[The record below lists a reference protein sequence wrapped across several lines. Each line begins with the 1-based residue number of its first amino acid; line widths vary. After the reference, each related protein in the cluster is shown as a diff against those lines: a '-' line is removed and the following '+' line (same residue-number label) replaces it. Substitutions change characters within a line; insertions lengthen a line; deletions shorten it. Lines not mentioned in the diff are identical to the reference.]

1 MNLILIGMNH
11 KTAPLDLRERLSI
24 SCEGATHPLR
34 EIMKIP
40 KLDGVIY
47 LSTCNRVEV
56 LAQTTDTRETVER
69 LQDFILQHG
78 NLSREELVRCLY
90 VCEDQE
96 AVRHLF
102 RVTSSLDSLVMGEP
116 QILGQVKDAYRQA
129 VDNGTTGII
138 LNKIMHYAFRVA
150 KRVRTETGLAAN
162 AVSVSFAAV
171 ELSKKIFGG
180 LQGKTVLLVG
190 AGEMSELAAR
200 HLINYGAAQILIANR
215 TPARAQQM
223 AEEFH
228 GRSVPLDQIEETLR
242 DVDIVISSTGAT
254 GYMITAGMVAAAL
267 RRRKNRL
274 LFLIDIA
281 VPRDIDPAA
290 GEIENVFLYNIDNLQ
305 DIVDE
310 NVRGRMQEAQKAE
323 VIINEEVSR
332 FTRWY
337 NTLAVVPTIVS
348 LKEKADGILRG
359 EIDRSSAWMQRLT
372 EEDRNNIEILAGA
385 IVNKILHELGP
396 LELLGQHAGEQD
408 AQAADGCGGEHHR
421 HDGEPYEAA
430 GLQPQPSGDGGA
442 GQEGD
447 RHRVQRREERAEPPV
462 DDAGCEEQLEG
473 VGRDAEQ
480 VQHERDGRVQA
491 AEEGQEPREG
501 QARVVRQPHRHVR
514 EPAGEQDEAE
524 RQELAGVREVERGR
538 HDDVRQPGRLVI
550 GQLMA

>member
-24 SCEGATHPLR
+24 SCEGNIHPLT

-40 KLDGVIY
+40 KMDGVIY

-56 LAQTTDTRETVER
+56 LAQTTEAREAQQG

-78 NLSREELVRCLY
+78 NLSRQELVRCLY
-90 VCEDQE
+90 AYEDQE

-129 VDNGTTGII
+129 VENGTTGII

-150 KRVRTETGLAAN
+150 KRIRTETGLAAN

-171 ELSKKIFGG
+171 ELAKKIFGG
-180 LQGKTVLLVG
+180 LQGKAVLLIG

-228 GRSVPLDQIEETLR
+228 GRAVPLDQIEETLR
-242 DVDIVISSTGAT
+242 DVDIVISSTGAP
-254 GYMITAGMVAAAL
+254 GYVITAGMVAAAL

-290 GEIENVFLYNIDNLQ
+290 GDIDNVYLYNIDHLQ
-305 DIVDE
+305 EVVDE
-310 NVRGRMQEAQKAE
+310 NVRGRLAEARKAE
-323 VIINEEVSR
+323 DIVAEELDR
-332 FTRWY
+332 YEGWFH
-337 NTLAVVPTIVS
+337 TLEVVPTIVS
-348 LKEKADGILRG
+348 LREKMDGIVQG
-359 EIDRSSAWMQRLT
+359 EMERVSSWLEGLSDADRERVQ
-372 EEDRNNIEILAGA
+372 ILASS
-385 IVNKILHELGP
+385 IVNKILHDPITGLKEESQENG
-396 LELLGQHAGEQD
+396 
-408 AQAADGCGGEHHR
+408 AAAYAEALR
-421 HDGEPYEAA
+421 RLFRLDGEK
-430 GLQPQPSGDGGA
+430 
-442 GQEGD
+442 
-447 RHRVQRREERAEPPV
+447 
-462 DDAGCEEQLEG
+462 
-473 VGRDAEQ
+473 
-480 VQHERDGRVQA
+480 
-491 AEEGQEPREG
+491 
-501 QARVVRQPHRHVR
+501 
-514 EPAGEQDEAE
+514 
-524 RQELAGVREVERGR
+524 
-538 HDDVRQPGRLVI
+538 
-550 GQLMA
+550 

>member
-24 SCEGATHPLR
+24 SCEGDIHPLR

-40 KLDGVIY
+40 KMDGVIY

-56 LAQTTDTRETVER
+56 LAQTIQIRETAEG

-78 NLSREELVRCLY
+78 NLSREELIRCIY
-90 VCEDQE
+90 VYENQE

-171 ELSKKIFGG
+171 ELAKKIFGG

-215 TPARAQQM
+215 THVRAQQM

-228 GRSVPLDQIEETLR
+228 GRAVLLDEIEETLR
-242 DVDIVISSTGAT
+242 DVDIVISSTGAP
-254 GYMITAGMVAAAL
+254 GYVITAGMVAAAL
-267 RRRKNRL
+267 HRRKNRL

-290 GEIENVFLYNIDNLQ
+290 GAIENVFLYNVDNLQ

-323 VIINEEVSR
+323 IIINEEVSR
-332 FTRWY
+332 FDRWY

-348 LKEKADGILRG
+348 LKEKAEGILRG
-359 EIDRSSAWMQRLT
+359 ELDRSSAWMQNLT
-372 EEDRNNIEILAGA
+372 DDDRKNIEILAGS
-385 IVNKILHELGP
+385 IVNKILHDPIISLKE
-396 LELLGQHAGEQD
+396 ESQD
-408 AQAADGCGGEHHR
+408 YAAI
-421 HDGEPYEAA
+421 PYVAA
-430 GLQPQPSGDGGA
+430 L
-442 GQEGD
+442 
-447 RHRVQRREERAEPPV
+447 RRLFKME
-462 DDAGCEEQLEG
+462 
-473 VGRDAEQ
+473 
-480 VQHERDGRVQA
+480 
-491 AEEGQEPREG
+491 
-501 QARVVRQPHRHVR
+501 
-514 EPAGEQDEAE
+514 DE
-524 RQELAGVREVERGR
+524 
-538 HDDVRQPGRLVI
+538 
-550 GQLMA
+550 

>member
-24 SCEGATHPLR
+24 SCEEAVHPLR

-56 LAQTTDTRETVER
+56 LVQTTEVHETTEGLR
-69 LQDFILQHG
+69 DFILRHG

-90 VCEDQE
+90 VYEDQE

-129 VDNGTTGII
+129 VENGTTGVI
-138 LNKIMHYAFRVA
+138 LNKIMHYSFRVA
-150 KRVRTETGLAAN
+150 KRIRTETGLAAN

-171 ELSKKIFGG
+171 ELAKKIFGG
-180 LQGKTVLLVG
+180 LRGKTVLLIG

-200 HLINYGAAQILIANR
+200 HLINYGAAQILITNR
-215 TPARAQQM
+215 THSRAQQM
-223 AEEFH
+223 AEEYH
-228 GRSVPLDQIEETLR
+228 GRTVHLEQIEETLR
-242 DVDIVISSTGAT
+242 DVDIVISSTGAP
-254 GYMITAGMVAAAL
+254 GYVITAGMVAAAL

-290 GEIENVFLYNIDNLQ
+290 GDIENVFLYNIDHLQ
-305 DIVDE
+305 DIVDD

-323 VIINEEVSR
+323 AIINEEVFK

-348 LKEKADGILRG
+348 LKEKADGIIRVEL
-359 EIDRSSAWMQRLT
+359 DRSASWMRHLT
-372 EEDRNNIEILAGA
+372 EENRKNIEILAGS
-385 IVNKILHELGP
+385 IVNKMLHDPVVSLKEESQDYAAIPYVAALRRLFK
-396 LELLGQHAGEQD
+396 LE
-408 AQAADGCGGEHHR
+408 
-421 HDGEPYEAA
+421 
-430 GLQPQPSGDGGA
+430 
-442 GQEGD
+442 
-447 RHRVQRREERAEPPV
+447 
-462 DDAGCEEQLEG
+462 
-473 VGRDAEQ
+473 
-480 VQHERDGRVQA
+480 
-491 AEEGQEPREG
+491 
-501 QARVVRQPHRHVR
+501 
-514 EPAGEQDEAE
+514 DE
-524 RQELAGVREVERGR
+524 
-538 HDDVRQPGRLVI
+538 
-550 GQLMA
+550 

>member
-24 SCEGATHPLR
+24 SCEGAIHPLR

-40 KLDGVIY
+40 KMDGVIY

-56 LAQTTDTRETVER
+56 LASTTQPRETAEG
-69 LQDFILQHG
+69 LQNFILQHG
-78 NLSREELVRCLY
+78 NLSREELIRCHY
-90 VCEDQE
+90 VYENQE

-116 QILGQVKDAYRQA
+116 QILGQVKDAYREA

-171 ELSKKIFGG
+171 ELAKKIFGG

-190 AGEMSELAAR
+190 TGEMSELAAR

-215 TPARAQQM
+215 TSARAQQM

-228 GRSVPLDQIEETLR
+228 GRAVSLDQIEETLK
-242 DVDIVISSTGAT
+242 DVDIVISSTGAP
-254 GYMITAGMVAAAL
+254 GYVITAGMVAAAL

-290 GEIENVFLYNIDNLQ
+290 GAIENVFLYNIDNLQ

-323 VIINEEVSR
+323 TIINEEVSR
-332 FTRWY
+332 FDRWY

-359 EIDRSSAWMQRLT
+359 EIDRSSAWMQHLT
-372 EEDRNNIEILAGA
+372 QENRDNIEILAGS
-385 IVNKILHELGP
+385 IVNKILHDPIISLKE
-396 LELLGQHAGEQD
+396 ESQD
-408 AQAADGCGGEHHR
+408 YAAI
-421 HDGEPYEAA
+421 PYVAA
-430 GLQPQPSGDGGA
+430 L
-442 GQEGD
+442 
-447 RHRVQRREERAEPPV
+447 RRLFKMEE
-462 DDAGCEEQLEG
+462 
-473 VGRDAEQ
+473 
-480 VQHERDGRVQA
+480 
-491 AEEGQEPREG
+491 
-501 QARVVRQPHRHVR
+501 
-514 EPAGEQDEAE
+514 
-524 RQELAGVREVERGR
+524 
-538 HDDVRQPGRLVI
+538 
-550 GQLMA
+550 